1 MNPED
6 MPKLELEYTGETKD
20 LTIPAGLKIYD
31 SIGKEIKMSDL
42 KRGQRADGDA
52 KRGRLYRV
60 HHHYGVDN
68 GTFFGD

>member
-42 KRGQRADGDA
+42 KEGNVLMVMQSEDGSIESI
-52 KRGRLYRV
+52 
-60 HHHYGVDN
+60 
-68 GTFFGD
+68 TIME